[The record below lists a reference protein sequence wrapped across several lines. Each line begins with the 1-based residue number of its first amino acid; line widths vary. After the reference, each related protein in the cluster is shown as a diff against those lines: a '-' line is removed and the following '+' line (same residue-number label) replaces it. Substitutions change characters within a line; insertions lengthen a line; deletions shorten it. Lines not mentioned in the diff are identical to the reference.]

1 MGRID
6 TGYRFHVHVKRIPVT
21 SIPEKDE
28 EITKWAVQLYKEKN
42 DFLEEMKHNW
52 TKNIQLIDP
61 YSTPDNLK
69 TMEEKKDD

>member
-6 TGYRFHVHVKRIPVT
+6 TGYRFHVHVRRIPVS
-21 SIPEKDE
+21 SIPTEDE

-52 TKNIQLIDP
+52 TDNIDLIDP
-61 YSTPDNLK
+61 MVAPEDI
-69 TMEEKKDD
+69 KKDQ